1 MENMTN
7 KLDLLQ
13 KQLHDLKKNAK
24 YIKKGERDKV
34 KLLPVQKE
42 GAEPLTSEERAKI
55 SHLTKQIPGDDA
67 ARNRVAM
74 WEEKIRKHEF
84 TMKDKSDNKEVRA
97 ESYFTFSRCDL
108 DTHTQRFGGVVVLL
122 FAFWAG
128 VTGHVEDQL
137 HGSPH
142 FRCVV

>member
-1 MENMTN
+1 MTN

-13 KQLHDLKKNAK
+13 KQLHDLKKNLK

-34 KLLPVQKE
+34 KLMPVQKE
-42 GAEPLTSEERAKI
+42 GAEPLTAEERAKI
-55 SHLTKQIPGDDA
+55 SHLTKQIPGEEA

-84 TMKDKSDNKEVRA
+84 TMKDKSDNKEVSGIIYHLSFA
-97 ESYFTFSRCDL
+97 TL
-108 DTHTQRFGGVVVLL
+108 THSLVGVGVRL
-122 FAFWAG
+122 FCVWAG
-128 VTGHVEDQL
+128 FTGHVEDQL